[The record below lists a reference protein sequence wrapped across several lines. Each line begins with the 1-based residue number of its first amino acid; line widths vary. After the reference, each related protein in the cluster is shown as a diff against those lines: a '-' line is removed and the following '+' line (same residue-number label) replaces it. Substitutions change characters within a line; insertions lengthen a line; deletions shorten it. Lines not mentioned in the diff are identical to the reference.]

1 MTVWPGISRKFAVP
15 SRFHEAYGHADS
27 ELRAK
32 TSQLVIDVNVA
43 ATLRNL
49 LASAAWLLLVPS
61 PPSPA
66 WMIPP
71 GLRR

>member
-15 SRFHEAYGHADS
+15 SRFYEAYGHADS

-32 TSQLVIDVNVA
+32 TSQLVIDVNAA

-49 LASAAWLLLVPS
+49 LASPAWLLPMA
-61 PPSPA
+61 PPPFPA